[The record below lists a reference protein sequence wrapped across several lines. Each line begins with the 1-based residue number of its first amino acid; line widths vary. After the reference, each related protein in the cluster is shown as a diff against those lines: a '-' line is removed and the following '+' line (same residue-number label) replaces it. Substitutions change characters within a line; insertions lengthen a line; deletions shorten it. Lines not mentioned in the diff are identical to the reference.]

1 MFQTIQIKGAY
12 HAAAIAILALS
23 TLWLSACATT
33 PASESDI
40 VIERAQARW
49 DAVTSGDL
57 ETAYTYYSPGFRSA
71 NSLIDFGVSMRM
83 RRVAWTSATY
93 LSHNCEESRCLVKF
107 DVEFKVANPVPG
119 LSVYESSSKVED
131 TWIKTNGQWWYLPEK

>member
-1 MFQTIQIKGAY
+1 MAFTL
-12 HAAAIAILALS
+12 LALS

-33 PASESDI
+33 PSSESDI

-49 DAVTSGDL
+49 DAIASGDL

-71 NSLIDFGVSMRM
+71 NSLIDFGVSMSM
-83 RRVAWTSATY
+83 RRVKWTSATY
-93 LSHNCEESRCLVKF
+93 LEHSCEESRCLVQF
-107 DVEFKVANPVPG
+107 DVGFKVSNPVPG
-119 LSVYESSSKVED
+119 LKVYESSSKVED

>member
-1 MFQTIQIKGAY
+1 MFKARQSNTVLRTV
-12 HAAAIAILALS
+12 AITMLALS
-23 TLWLSACATT
+23 TLGLSACAVT
-33 PASESDI
+33 PSSESDI
-40 VIERAQARW
+40 VVKRAQARW

-71 NSLIDFGVSMRM
+71 NSLIDYGVSLRM

-93 LSHNCEESRCLVKF
+93 LEHDCEESRCLVRF
-107 DVEFKVANPVPG
+107 DVGFKVANPVPG
-119 LSVYESSSKVED
+119 LSVYESSNKVED

>member
-1 MFQTIQIKGAY
+1 MFQTTKLKSVFRAT
-12 HAAAIAILALS
+12 AIVILVLS
-23 TLWLSACATT
+23 TFWLSACATT

-49 DAVTSGDL
+49 DAITSGDL

-71 NSLIDFGVSMRM
+71 SSLIDFGVSMRM
-83 RRVAWTSATY
+83 RRVMWTSATY
-93 LSHNCEESRCLVKF
+93 KHHSCEESRCSVIF
-107 DVEFKVANPVPG
+107 EVEFKVANPVPG
-119 LSVYESSSKVED
+119 LSVYESSDRIED